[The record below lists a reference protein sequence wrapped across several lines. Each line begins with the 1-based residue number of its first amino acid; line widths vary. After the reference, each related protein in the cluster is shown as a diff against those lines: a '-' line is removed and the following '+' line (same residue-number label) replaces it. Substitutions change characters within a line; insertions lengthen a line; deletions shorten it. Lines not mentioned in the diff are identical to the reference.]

1 MQDLIKRYFW
11 VVGAL
16 TVVLCSFFAAKA
28 AGHVIDAK
36 VLGDA
41 KQAPKVTVIA
51 PKPTVVAAAVRS
63 KEGKPLA
70 DRNMFCSDCLPP
82 VVVAAA
88 PTDPSQIPLT
98 SLPLV
103 LVATTVNTVEKYSLA
118 TVLNNGTQKQGA
130 YAPGDTIPGAGP
142 VKAIY
147 YRYVDFHNT
156 QTNRIERISL
166 LGDVPPVAPAV
177 AAVTEQPAPT
187 GDENKDDLQ
196 AAIDSGIKKIDDG
209 NYEIDRSLVDRVLAN
224 PMAIAKGARVVPAV
238 KGGKADGFKLY
249 AIRPNSVYSKLGFS
263 NGDTLHSINGFEL
276 TSADKALEVY
286 TKLKE
291 ANSLQVEITR
301 RGKPV
306 SINYSIK

>member
-1 MQDLIKRYFW
+1 M
-11 VVGAL
+11 
-16 TVVLCSFFAAKA
+16 
-28 AGHVIDAK
+28 IDAK

-41 KQAPKVTVIA
+41 KQAHKVTPIA
-51 PKPTVVAAAVRS
+51 PKPTVVAAATRS
-63 KEGKPLA
+63 KDGKPLA

-103 LVATTVNTVEKYSLA
+103 LVATTVNTVDKYSLA
-118 TVLNNGTQKQGA
+118 TIHNNGTQKQGA
-130 YAPGDTIPGAGP
+130 YSPGDTIPGAGP
-142 VKAIY
+142 VKTIY

-166 LGDVPPVAPAV
+166 LGDAPPPPVAV
-177 AAVTEQPAPT
+177 AAVTEPT
-187 GDENKDDLQ
+187 TSEEPKDDLQ

-209 NYEIDRSLVDRVLAN
+209 NYEIDRALVDRVLAN

>member
-16 TVVLCSFFAAKA
+16 TVVLCAFFAAKA
-28 AGHVIDAK
+28 AGHVVEAK

-41 KQAPKVTVIA
+41 KHAPKITPVA
-51 PKPTVVAAAVRS
+51 PKPTVVAAATRT
-63 KEGKPLA
+63 KDGKPLA

-82 VVVAAA
+82 LPVATAV
-88 PTDPSQIPLT
+88 TDPSQIPMT

-103 LVATTVNTVEKYSLA
+103 LVATSVNTIERYSIA
-118 TVLNNGTQKQGA
+118 SILNNGTNKQGA

-156 QTNRIERISL
+156 STNRLERISL
-166 LGDVPPVAPAV
+166 LGDAPQVPVAV
-177 AAVTEQPAPT
+177 AAVTEQPKPT
-187 GDENKDDLQ
+187 TDDKDDLQ
-196 AAIDSGIKKIDDG
+196 AAIESGIKKIDDG
-209 NYEIDRSLVDRVLAN
+209 NYEIDRALVDKVLAN
-224 PMAIAKGARVVPAV
+224 PMGIAKGARVVPAV
-238 KGGKADGFKLY
+238 KNGKADGFKLY